1 VARHEQKGCS
11 VLSLKWNVK
20 AILEALGGPQAFA
33 EECLVRGWAPI
44 APVAIKKWRERS
56 RIPSHGLAAAAMILH
71 DTGPPL
77 ITFITAKQGSCA
89 HRTTRPQ
96 GKKTP

>member
-1 VARHEQKGCS
+1 MLS
-11 VLSLKWNVK
+11 VKWNVK

-44 APVAIKKWRERS
+44 APIAIKKWRERS
-56 RIPSHGLAAAAMILH
+56 RIPSHGLAAAALILR

-77 ITFITAKQGSCA
+77 TTFITVKPGSSGRSAAK
-89 HRTTRPQ
+89 PQ
-96 GKKTP
+96 RNKPP